1 MSQATR
7 HGGTGGARRGRVGA
21 LVVALAALALTA
33 GQLGTAW
40 GAADEG
46 GDATGDAAEAGA
58 GEPVGGDE
66 VVVVVAE
73 GETMWEL
80 VLPHAPAGADP
91 HAFVAEVAA
100 RNGVDPGRLEP
111 GTALRVPQW

>member
-1 MSQATR
+1 MSEATR
-7 HGGTGGARRGRVGA
+7 DRGTARTRRRRAAVLG
-21 LVVALAALALTA
+21 VALGALALTA
-33 GQLGTAW
+33 GPLGTAW
-40 GAADEG
+40 GADGETVVPAQVG
-46 GDATGDAAEAGA
+46 TAERVDP
-58 GEPVGGDE
+58 EE
-66 VVVVVAE
+66 VLVVVAP

-111 GTALRVPQW
+111 GMALRVPQR